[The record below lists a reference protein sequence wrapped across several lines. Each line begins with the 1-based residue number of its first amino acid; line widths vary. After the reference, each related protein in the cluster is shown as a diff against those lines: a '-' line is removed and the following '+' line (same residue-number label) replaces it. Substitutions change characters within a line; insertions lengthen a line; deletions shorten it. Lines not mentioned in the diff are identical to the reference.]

1 MTVFLHSTKD
11 MPSGDFDT
19 WASIGESPR
28 RLTPETMRPELGAEL
43 EDAFDRIAPRWFDL
57 AKSLAQHPSADLAI
71 APSCATN
78 ISDLGVM
85 LAWSDLVEGWAKA
98 AENVLVICDDP
109 WVFRHLAQAQ
119 GVTAGRAPDF
129 SPLRLSLSL
138 RGYAAR
144 IKAALSFA
152 GASLRL
158 KSQQKKITSAQAWL
172 LAYGHPSSD
181 ADGGDG
187 YFGDLMKTMPHL
199 RRLLHVDCPPARA
212 RELGGDGRTV
222 SLHAWGSPL
231 FALFK
236 LPFMRWTPHPS
247 GPDHWL
253 VRRAADLEGGTGQ
266 PAAIAWQK
274 HCQERWLKKIK
285 PPVVAWPWENHSW
298 ERAFVRSA
306 RTNGTATI
314 GYQHS
319 VVGQQMLNYAARSN
333 VDGPESLPDK
343 VLCSGPSTRDQVL
356 AWGMPEDRLAIGGAL
371 RFGKKGSTVYDRE
384 APVFVALPF
393 DPTIAAELVAA
404 LKNIADRSRRFLVKQ
419 HPMSPLDFDDTE
431 TVERTDVLLGDHPR
445 LSAVVFAASTVG
457 LEALL
462 LGFPT
467 LRFRSQ
473 HSLVIDIL
481 PRGLKVAAAGS
492 NNLQAALDNLPVPA
506 PLERANVLADPDRSL
521 WTHVL
526 RKPSS

>member
-1 MTVFLHSTKD
+1 MAVFLHTTKD
-11 MPSGDFDT
+11 APPGDFDS
-19 WASIGESPR
+19 WASIGENPR
-28 RLTPETMRPELGAEL
+28 QLAPEKMRPDLDAEL

-71 APSCATN
+71 ALSCATN
-78 ISDLGVM
+78 ISDMGVM
-85 LAWSDLVEGWAKA
+85 LAWADLVEGWAKA
-98 AENVLVICDDP
+98 AERTLVICGDP
-109 WVFRHLAQAQ
+109 WMFRHLSGIL
-119 GVTAGRAPDF
+119 GVTAGRAPGF
-129 SPLRLSLSL
+129 WPLSLRLGL

-144 IKAALSFA
+144 IKAALTFA
-152 GASLRL
+152 GANLRL
-158 KSQQKKITSAQAWL
+158 KSQQQKGTPGQAWL
-172 LAYGHPSSD
+172 LVYGHPSSD
-181 ADGGDG
+181 GDGGDG
-187 YFGDLMKTMPHL
+187 YFGDLMKIMPHL

-212 RELGGDGRTV
+212 GELSGDGRTF

-236 LPFMRWTPHPS
+236 LPFMRWTPRPS

-253 VRRAADLEGGTGQ
+253 VRRATALEGGTGQ

-274 HCQERWLKKIK
+274 HCQDRWLKKVK
-285 PPVVAWPWENHSW
+285 PHIVAWPWENHSW

-306 RTNGTATI
+306 RANGTTTV

-319 VVGQQMLNYAARSN
+319 VVGQQMLNYAAKSN

-343 VLCSGPSTRDQVL
+343 VLCSGPSTRGQLL

-371 RFGKKGSTVYDRE
+371 RFGKKGLTVYDRT

-393 DPTIAAELVAA
+393 DLTIAAELVAA
-404 LKNIADRSRRFLVKQ
+404 LKDRVDSPRRFLVKQ

-431 TVERTDVLLGDHPR
+431 KVERTEILLGDHPQ
-445 LSAVVFAASTVG
+445 LSAVIFAASTVG
-457 LEALL
+457 LESLL
-462 LGFPT
+462 LGLPT

-473 HSLVIDIL
+473 HTLVIDIL
-481 PRGLKVAAAGS
+481 PRGLKVAAAGAA
-492 NNLQAALDNLPVPA
+492 NLQAALDNLPVPM
-506 PLERANVLADPDRSL
+506 PLDRDRVLADPDRSL